1 MVYTEAKS
9 LATFGFNPNE
19 RITSID
25 TFQKQLES
33 YALHVVED
41 LPVSN
46 RYSYYLNKEGK
57 IFIDKNFQTELFI
70 DEKERGGFA
79 KSGTI
84 KAIEIARNNPGNVV
98 IFYSPPGP
106 VAFEKGTRYDQ
117 VKDYPDGQLYLLV
130 GSEVGDR
137 VDCLAISVG
146 KDYENQVLDIFLGNK
161 GIGGFDDQ
169 KTKIIYYLT
178 NPILSDK
185 NIDELIAHLESH
197 DPNMLV
203 YTNVHRIP
211 FTLGQ
216 VIEMM
221 RLGWVGDIKP
231 QINLDEIIFPK
242 IWGNDLPKNL
252 LSSNISKIYGENDI
266 YPFTPNFYLQ
276 ILDAYTRVYG
286 DSYRLGGS
294 CGGAVY
300 SKEKKSLFEN
310 WSINDINPLSTS
322 WRVLT
327 SSESS
332 DRYEDYECPSCHKKI
347 KGELKNQPETW
358 HTHCPHCGY
367 EFRCKTEATSFSVN

>member
-46 RYSYYLNKEGK
+46 RYSYYINEKGK

-70 DEKERGGFA
+70 DEQERGGFA

-84 KAIEIARNNPGNVV
+84 KAIEMARNNPEKVV
-98 IFYSPPGP
+98 VFYSPPGP

-130 GSEVGDR
+130 GSEGGDR

-146 KDYENQVLDIFLGNK
+146 EEYETQVLDIFLGNK
-161 GIGGFDDQ
+161 RIGGFDDQ

-185 NIDELIAHLESH
+185 NLDELIAYFEAY
-197 DPNMLV
+197 DPNILV
-203 YTNVHRIP
+203 YTNVHGIS

-231 QINLDEIIFPK
+231 QINLDEIIFLK

-252 LSSNISKIYGENDI
+252 LSSNISKIYEENGM
-266 YPFTPNFYLQ
+266 YPPIPNFYLQ

-300 SKEKKSLFEN
+300 SNEKRSLFEN

-332 DRYEDYECPSCHKKI
+332 DRYDDYECPSCYKKI
-347 KGELKNQPETW
+347 KGELKNRPETW
-358 HTHCPHCGY
+358 HKNCPYCGY
-367 EFRCKTEATSFSVN
+367 EFSCNKVDFSSN

>member
-46 RYSYYLNKEGK
+46 RYSYYLKNGRVY
-57 IFIDKNFQTELFI
+57 IDSNHQAELFI
-70 DEKERGGFA
+70 DEQERGGFA

-84 KAIEIARNNPGNVV
+84 KAVETARNNPEKVV
-98 IFYSPPGP
+98 VFYSPPGP
-106 VAFEKGTRYDQ
+106 VAFEKGTRYDH

-130 GSEVGDR
+130 GSEGGDR

-146 KDYENQVLDIFLGNK
+146 EEYETQVLDIFLGNK
-161 GIGGFDDQ
+161 RIGGFDDQ

-178 NPILSDK
+178 NPILGDK
-185 NIDELIAHLESH
+185 NIDELIAYLESY
-197 DPNMLV
+197 DPNILV
-203 YTNVHRIP
+203 YTNVHGIP

-231 QINLDEIIFPK
+231 QINLDEILFPK
-242 IWGNDLPKNL
+242 ICGNDLPKKL
-252 LSSNISKIYGENDI
+252 LSSNISKIYGENGI

-300 SKEKKSLFEN
+300 SNEKRSLFEN
-310 WSINDINPLSTS
+310 WLINDINPLSTS

-332 DRYEDYECPSCHKKI
+332 DRYNDYECPSCHKKI
-347 KGELKNQPETW
+347 KGELKNRPETW
-358 HTHCPHCGY
+358 HKNCPHCGH
-367 EFRCKTEATSFSVN
+367 EFRCNKVDFSSN

>member
-9 LATFGFNPNE
+9 LATFGFNPIE

-25 TFQKQLES
+25 TFQRQLES

-46 RYSYYLNKEGK
+46 RYSYYLKNGRVY
-57 IFIDKNFQTELFI
+57 IDSNHQTELFI
-70 DEKERGGFA
+70 DEQERGGFA

-84 KAIEIARNNPGNVV
+84 KAIEMARNNPEKVV

-130 GSEVGDR
+130 GSERGDR
-137 VDCLAISVG
+137 VDCLAISIG
-146 KDYENQVLDIFLGNK
+146 EKYENQVLDIFLGDRR
-161 GIGGFDDQ
+161 IGGFDDQ

-185 NIDELIAHLESH
+185 NIDELIAYLESY
-197 DPNMLV
+197 DPNILV
-203 YTNVHRIP
+203 YTNVHGSS

-221 RLGWVGDIKP
+221 KLGWEGNIKP
-231 QINLDEIIFPK
+231 QINLDEILFSK
-242 IWGNDLPKNL
+242 IWGNDLPTNL
-252 LSSNISKIYGENDI
+252 LSSNISKIYGENGI

-276 ILDAYTRVYG
+276 ILDAYTDVYG
-286 DSYRLGGS
+286 NNYNLGGS
-294 CGGAVY
+294 CGGSVY
-300 SKEKKSLFEN
+300 SKENNFFAR
-310 WSINDINPLSTS
+310 WSINDLNPLSTS
-322 WRVLT
+322 WRALMN
-327 SSESS
+327 SENS
-332 DRYEDYECPSCHKKI
+332 DRYDDYECPHCHQKI
-347 KGELKNQPETW
+347 KGELKNRPETW
-358 HTHCPHCGY
+358 HKNCPHCGHPLN
-367 EFRCKTEATSFSVN
+367 CKNGATNFSAN

>member
-1 MVYTEAKS
+1 MVYTETES
-9 LATFGFNPNE
+9 LAAFGFNPNE

-41 LPVSN
+41 LPVSK
-46 RYSYYLNKEGK
+46 RYSYYLKNGRIYIDSNHQTE
-57 IFIDKNFQTELFI
+57 IFIDEQ
-70 DEKERGGFA
+70 ERGGFA
-79 KSGTI
+79 KIGTI
-84 KAIEIARNNPGNVV
+84 KAIEMARNNPEKVV

-130 GSEVGDR
+130 GSEGGDR
-137 VDCLAISVG
+137 VDCLAISLG
-146 KDYENQVLDIFLGNK
+146 KDYENQVLDIFLGDRR
-161 GIGGFDDQ
+161 IGYFDDQ

-185 NIDELIAHLESH
+185 NLDELIAYFEAY
-197 DPNMLV
+197 DPNILV
-203 YTNVHRIP
+203 YTNVHGSS

-221 RLGWVGDIKP
+221 RLGWEGKIKP
-231 QINLDEIIFPK
+231 QINLDEIIFLK

-252 LSSNISKIYGENDI
+252 LSSNISKIYEENGI
-266 YPFTPNFYLQ
+266 YPFTSNFYLQ
-276 ILDAYTRVYG
+276 ILDAYTSVYG
-286 DSYRLGGS
+286 NSYRLGGS

-300 SKEKKSLFEN
+300 SNEKRSLFEN
-310 WSINDINPLSTS
+310 WSINDYDPLSTS

-327 SSESS
+327 SSKSS
-332 DRYEDYECPSCHKKI
+332 DRYDDYECPSCHKKI
-347 KGELKNQPETW
+347 KGELKNRPETW
-358 HTHCPHCGY
+358 HKNCPHCGY
-367 EFRCKTEATSFSVN
+367 EFSCNKVDFSRN

>member
-9 LATFGFNPNE
+9 LAILGFNPNE
-19 RITSID
+19 RITSVD
-25 TFQKQLES
+25 SFQRQLES

-46 RYSYYLNKEGK
+46 RYSYYLNERDK

-70 DEKERGGFA
+70 DEQERGGFA

-84 KAIEIARNNPGNVV
+84 KAIEMARNNPGKVV

-130 GSEVGDR
+130 GNNKNQI
-137 VDCLAISVG
+137 DCLAISVG
-146 KDYENQVLDIFLGNK
+146 QKNEEQVLDIFLGETRNK
-161 GIGGFDDQ
+161 SFDDP

-178 NPILSDK
+178 NSSLSYK
-185 NIDELIAHLESH
+185 NIDELIAYLEAY
-197 DPNMLV
+197 DPNILV
-203 YTNVHRIP
+203 YTNVHGIS

-231 QINLDEIIFPK
+231 QINLDK
-242 IWGNDLPKNL
+242 IKENL
-252 LSSNISKIYGENDI
+252 SGMYQEDG
-266 YPFTPNFYLQ
+266 YPLAQNFYLK
-276 ILDAYTRVYG
+276 ILGAYTTVYG
-286 DSYRLGGS
+286 DSYNLGGS
-294 CGGAVY
+294 CGGSVY
-300 SKEKKSLFEN
+300 SKEKSSLFER

-322 WRVLT
+322 WRSLMAN
-327 SSESS
+327 SENSE
-332 DRYEDYECPSCHKKI
+332 RYDDYECPSCHQKI
-347 KGELKNQPETW
+347 KGELKNQPDTW
-358 HTHCPHCGY
+358 HTNCPHCGY
-367 EFRCKTEATSFSVN
+367 SFNCKNGAKNFSAN